1 MLQFQMHFRNS
12 EVTSARTAAAMTY
25 SKENEVE
32 IDDDR
37 NDIADDDE
45 AVFID
50 DAEPKRRNTLA
61 TMKVKLSRE
70 KPCVQIELLTTVNGN
85 CRRHQWFDD
94 FYFFP
99 STQLLPE

>member
-1 MLQFQMHFRNS
+1 MQSVFTTTKMHFRNS

-32 IDDDR
+32 IEQ
-37 NDIADDDE
+37 NDDDDE
-45 AVFID
+45 AIFIDD

-70 KPCVQIELLTTVNGN
+70 KPCVQIELLTSVNGN
-85 CRRHQWFDD
+85 CRRHQ
-94 FYFFP
+94 
-99 STQLLPE
+99 

>member
-1 MLQFQMHFRNS
+1 MRRFHFISAVAMQSVFTTTKMHFRNS

-32 IDDDR
+32 IEQ
-37 NDIADDDE
+37 NDDE
-45 AVFID
+45 AIFIDD

-70 KPCVQIELLTTVNGN
+70 KPCVQIELLTSVNGN
-85 CRRHQWFDD
+85 CRRHQ
-94 FYFFP
+94 
-99 STQLLPE
+99 

>member
-1 MLQFQMHFRNS
+1 
-12 EVTSARTAAAMTY
+12 MTY

-70 KPCVQIELLTTVNGN
+70 KPCVQIELLTVNGN
-85 CRRHQWFDD
+85 CRH
-94 FYFFP
+94 
-99 STQLLPE
+99 